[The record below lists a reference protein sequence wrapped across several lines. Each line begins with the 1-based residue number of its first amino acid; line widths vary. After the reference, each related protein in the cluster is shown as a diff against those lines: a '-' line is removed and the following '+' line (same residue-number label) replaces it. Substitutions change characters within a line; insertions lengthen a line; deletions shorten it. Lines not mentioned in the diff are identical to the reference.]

1 MTKVLIL
8 VGSDSDLPVTDEAAK
23 VLAEFGVEYQITI
36 SSAHRSPDRTEELV
50 VDADTSGVKVIIAA
64 AGMAAHLAG
73 VVASRFTLPV
83 IGVPLQSGVL
93 NGTDAL
99 LSTMQMPPG
108 VPVATVAI
116 NGAKNA
122 GILAVQILATS
133 DPSLKQKL
141 VEFKNKMALAVK
153 EKAAKLK

>member
-1 MTKVLIL
+1 MKQVLII
-8 VGSDSDLPVTDEAAK
+8 VGSDSDLPVMKDAAK
-23 VLAEFGVEYQITI
+23 VLEDFGINYELTI
-36 SSAHRSPDRTEELV
+36 SSAHRSPERTREL
-50 VDADTSGVKVIIAA
+50 AEGAKSSGVKVIIAG

-73 VVASRFTLPV
+73 VIAAKFPLPV

-93 NGTDAL
+93 GGVDAL
-99 LSTMQMPPG
+99 LSTMQMPSG

-133 DPSLKQKL
+133 DKDLEKKL
-141 VEFKNKMALAVK
+141 IEYKKKPAS
-153 EKAAKLK
+153 